1 MSHEILSVLEYME
14 KEKGIDRAD
23 MITAISAAIVGA
35 AQRGVGAGQ
44 EIRVEINPR
53 TGALQA
59 WSHL

>member
-35 AQRGVGAGQ
+35 AQRSVGAGQ
-44 EIRVEINPR
+44 KSV
-53 TGALQA
+53 
-59 WSHL
+59 